1 MSELKT
7 PTIQMLTA
15 MFEKERLV
23 APDEIESVVDK
34 TLKAYRQ
41 PFDPESHPICAVLG
55 EQSFNDIC
63 NKNYEMMAA
72 GVKTVDR
79 LDRVTAQL
87 DEKLIAVLAP
97 DPRKGTTLEREW
109 MDEAKAKKIAPDDQ
123 KALSAKLA
131 SLGSW
136 WELIKKWITIETR
149 TYSSIRGGNA
159 SGTSGGGL
167 NKKWRTLR
175 VVNATQS
182 SNVTVKLFG
191 FPISSKTVI
200 AGLVTSTHW
209 RMPGGLFPTSAN
221 PLVAGATRNGTT
233 KSNSANAAVV
243 SKAYLFTDNDPNL
256 TNLAWFGESDDAGI
270 HLYVS
275 GTP

>member
-7 PTIQMLTA
+7 PTIEMLTSI
-15 MFEKERLV
+15 FQKERLA
-23 APDEIESVVDK
+23 APDEVKAVAEK

-55 EQSFNDIC
+55 EESFNAIC
-63 NKNYEMMAA
+63 NQNYEMMVA

-79 LDRVTAQL
+79 LDRVTGLL
-87 DEKLIAVLAP
+87 DAKLNALLAL
-97 DPRKGTTLEREW
+97 DPRKASTLEDEW
-109 MDEAKAKKIAPDDQ
+109 MDEAKAKKLAPEDQ
-123 KALSAKLA
+123 KAISAKLSA
-131 SLGSW
+131 LGNW
-136 WELIKKWITIETR
+136 WQLIQKWITIQTR
-149 TYSSIRGGNA
+149 NYSSIRIGSS
-159 SGTSGGGL
+159 SGTSGSGWK
-167 NKKWRTLR
+167 KKWRTLR

-191 FPISSKTVI
+191 FPISSKTIV

-209 RMPGGLFPTSAN
+209 RMPGGIIPAAAN
-221 PLVAGATRNGTT
+221 PLVAGATRNGSTQ
-233 KSNSANAAVV
+233 SNSANAAVV
-243 SKAYLFTDNDPNL
+243 LKAYLFTDNDPNL
-256 TNLAWFGESDDAGI
+256 TNLAWFGESHDVGI